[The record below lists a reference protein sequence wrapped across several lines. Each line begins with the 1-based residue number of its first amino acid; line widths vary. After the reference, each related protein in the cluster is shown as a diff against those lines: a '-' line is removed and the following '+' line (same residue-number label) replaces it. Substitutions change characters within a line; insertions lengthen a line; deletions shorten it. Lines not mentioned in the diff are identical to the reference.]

1 MRWTSET
8 KPKGGRKPGSRNKLC
23 RAVLEDLMA
32 DWAEGGAAAIKMMR
46 IEQPA
51 AYVRVMCSILPKE
64 LIFENS
70 TITELDDAELDHMIE
85 MLRERA
91 LAARQEQAGAR
102 KGPGTKAVEWTT
114 LTNSMQT
121 LARLEAE
128 RERRLAEKIEAGRDR
143 QRAAFRRG
151 RVRIRGARPGRAS
164 QGRQAGRA
172 ARRRRYRARWCST

>member
-23 RAVLEDLMA
+23 RAVLEDLVA

-51 AYVRVMCSILPKE
+51 TYVRVMCSILPKE

-70 TITELDDAELDHMIE
+70 TITELDDAELDHMIT

-91 LAARQEQAGAR
+91 LAARQEQALE
-102 KGPGTKAVEWTT
+102 KAPEPK
-114 LTNSMQT
+114 LLN
-121 LARLEAE
+121 
-128 RERRLAEKIEAGRDR
+128 GR
-143 QRAAFRRG
+143 F
-151 RVRIRGARPGRAS
+151 
-164 QGRQAGRA
+164 
-172 ARRRRYRARWCST
+172 

>member
-23 RAVLEDLMA
+23 RAVLEYLMA

-91 LAARQEQAGAR
+91 LAVRQEQAA
-102 KGPGTKAVEWTT
+102 
-114 LTNSMQT
+114 
-121 LARLEAE
+121 LEKVPE
-128 RERRLAEKIEAGRDR
+128 PKLLNG
-143 QRAAFRRG
+143 
-151 RVRIRGARPGRAS
+151 
-164 QGRQAGRA
+164 
-172 ARRRRYRARWCST
+172 

>member
-32 DWAEGGAAAIKMMR
+32 DWAEGGAAAIKIMR

-70 TITELDDAELDHMIE
+70 TITELDEDELDHMIS

-91 LAARQEQAGAR
+91 LAVRQEQA
-102 KGPGTKAVEWTT
+102 
-114 LTNSMQT
+114 
-121 LARLEAE
+121 LEMAPE
-128 RERRLAEKIEAGRDR
+128 PKLLNGRH
-143 QRAAFRRG
+143 
-151 RVRIRGARPGRAS
+151 
-164 QGRQAGRA
+164 
-172 ARRRRYRARWCST
+172 

>member
-64 LIFENS
+64 LILENS
-70 TITELDDAELDHMIE
+70 TITELIYVPNEIDD
-85 MLRERA
+85 
-91 LAARQEQAGAR
+91 
-102 KGPGTKAVEWTT
+102 GPYLLNLQIAPFTSDA
-114 LTNSMQT
+114 SPS
-121 LARLEAE
+121 
-128 RERRLAEKIEAGRDR
+128 
-143 QRAAFRRG
+143 
-151 RVRIRGARPGRAS
+151 RPLLFSGKR
-164 QGRQAGRA
+164 
-172 ARRRRYRARWCST
+172 

>member
-64 LIFENS
+64 LILENS

-91 LAARQEQAGAR
+91 LAARQEQA
-102 KGPGTKAVEWTT
+102 
-114 LTNSMQT
+114 
-121 LARLEAE
+121 LENIPE
-128 RERRLAEKIEAGRDR
+128 LKLLSNG
-143 QRAAFRRG
+143 QH
-151 RVRIRGARPGRAS
+151 
-164 QGRQAGRA
+164 
-172 ARRRRYRARWCST
+172 

>member
-70 TITELDDAELDHMIE
+70 TITELDDAELDHMIT

-91 LAARQEQAGAR
+91 LAARQEQ
-102 KGPGTKAVEWTT
+102 TLEKAPEPK
-114 LTNSMQT
+114 LLN
-121 LARLEAE
+121 
-128 RERRLAEKIEAGRDR
+128 GR
-143 QRAAFRRG
+143 F
-151 RVRIRGARPGRAS
+151 
-164 QGRQAGRA
+164 
-172 ARRRRYRARWCST
+172 